1 LSSIGKD
8 VDETA
13 AKVFEESFQKPFIEQ
28 TETYYTNESS
38 VFLANPDHSFT
49 DYMDKCTTRLEQ
61 ENERINHYLNESL
74 LEPLIKTVE
83 NALIVKQID
92 RFIEEFRQL
101 LNGNNVDQLSTLYK
115 LVIRVP
121 SAISKLCQYFQSHI
135 KKEGLEA
142 IELCVDKA
150 IEDPQTFVLTIWEVY
165 EKHRNLLDKA
175 LASDPAFY
183 KALDSVSTQKITFDL
198 IFQCIYFVISHI
210 RLPWIL

>member
-38 VFLANPDHSFT
+38 VFLSNPDHSFT
-49 DYMDKCTTRLEQ
+49 DYMDKCTARLEQ

-83 NALIVKQID
+83 NALIVKKID

-121 SAISKLCQYFQSHI
+121 SAISQLCRYFQSHI
-135 KKEGLEA
+135 RKEGLEA
-142 IELCVDKA
+142 IESCVDKA
-150 IEDPQTFVLTIWEVY
+150 IEDPQTFVLTIWRVY

-183 KALDSVSTQKITFDL
+183 KALDSVSTQKMTFDL
-198 IFQCIYFVISHI
+198 IFQCIYFFISHI